1 VKPEGGAIVVVLM
14 TAVMI
19 EEVVN
24 CVVNA
29 VAVSVV

>member
-1 VKPEGGAIVVVLM
+1 VKPEGGAIVVVLV
-14 TAVMI
+14 TVVML

-24 CVVNA
+24 CVVSA